1 MNKQILK
8 NIVLFLNVGISL
20 FCIILFRQKQL
31 SREMFF
37 GFHFWG
43 YIFVINII
51 YSVIGIILFKL
62 YMGENKITFSKKY
75 LLLIPS
81 LIISIY
87 FILSVIV
94 GFLSMFMSGMLIQTL
109 ILAIGSP
116 LLLFYYLN
124 QNYNI
129 ILFILLIILCFILP
143 VNIIISWIEVVGLM
157 GV

>member
-1 MNKQILK
+1 
-8 NIVLFLNVGISL
+8 
-20 FCIILFRQKQL
+20 
-31 SREMFF
+31 MFF

-62 YMGENKITFSKKY
+62 YIGENKITFSKKY

-87 FILSVIV
+87 FIFSVIV

-124 QNYNI
+124 QNYNVI
-129 ILFILLIILCFILP
+129 IFILLIILCFILP
-143 VNIIISWIEVVGLM
+143 VNIIISWIEVMGLM

>member
-1 MNKQILK
+1 M
-8 NIVLFLNVGISL
+8 S
-20 FCIILFRQKQL
+20 
-31 SREMFF
+31 SEMFF
-37 GFHFWG
+37 GLYFWG

-51 YSVIGIILFKL
+51 YSIIGIILFKL
-62 YMGENKITFSKKY
+62 YIGEHKITFSKKY

-81 LIISIY
+81 LLMAIY
-87 FILSVIV
+87 FIFNVIIAFVFSV
-94 GFLSMFMSGMLIQTL
+94 SMGGMTIPMLIF
-109 ILAIGSP
+109 AIGSP

-143 VNIIISWIEVVGLM
+143 VNIFISWIEVMGLIG